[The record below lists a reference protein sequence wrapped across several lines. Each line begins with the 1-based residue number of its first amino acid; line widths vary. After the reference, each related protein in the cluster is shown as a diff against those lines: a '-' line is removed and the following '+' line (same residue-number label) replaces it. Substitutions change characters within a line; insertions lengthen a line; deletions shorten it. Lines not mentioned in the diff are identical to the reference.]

1 MSRQA
6 IKATIDANIRQ
17 NGNQEITGNVLNSVL
32 NAMNN
37 EYGAVTDGFNL
48 FPNGDLEV
56 TAPTFLLGATEVNFD
71 GTALTDIQDGETYAE
86 FKERVAE
93 MRILSVDVEA
103 NVVDYGASLDELAK
117 KYTMINVTWID
128 DETQERRM
136 IATILP
142 STDVEQGWLYEYC
155 EGWRL
160 CKTSGIV
167 MRNDLTFGEVISY
180 FDGNSSRLVTRTLTG
195 DPRNLTTTDKTNL
208 VSAINE
214 LRTNIISSINGS
226 Y

>member
-17 NGNQEITGNVLNSVL
+17 NGNQEITGNILNSVL

-37 EYGAVTDGFNL
+37 EYGVVTDKFNIY
-48 FPNGDLEV
+48 PDETLEV
-56 TAPTFLLGATEVNFD
+56 TAPSFALGSTEVRID
-71 GTALTDIQDGETYAE
+71 GDAFTDIQDGETYAE

-93 MRILSVDVEA
+93 QRILSVDSESRIL
-103 NVVDYGASLDELAK
+103 DYCESLDDMAQ
-117 KYTMINVTWID
+117 KYTMINVTWV
-128 DETQERRM
+128 DEGKRRM

-160 CKTSGIV
+160 CKTSGYDYTANPLFI
-167 MRNDLTFGEVISY
+167 DLISW
-180 FDGNSSRLVTRTLTG
+180 FDGNSSRLVTKTLTG